1 MSFKLEWNP
10 FADQPHN
17 VAPRSE
23 RMRHHYRRW
32 PVYLAMLGSNLAH
45 GPAMAGR
52 YLRNRRRMYAAPVLI
67 RPDMFAVSVSPGGLP
82 ADETMALLRE
92 AGVRQTLFR
101 VASWERDRLGE
112 SEAFARRL
120 REAGFGTVVSLLQCR
135 DDVSDAAG
143 WTSFLDEAFRRL
155 GPHVA
160 AFEIGHAWNR
170 TKWGVWDHK
179 EYVQLARAAAALK
192 AGRGV
197 RIAGPAVIDFEFH
210 LYPPVLR
217 AVEFDVATSLL
228 YVDRVGAPENAQAGW
243 TAEMKMA
250 LFKAAA
256 GCGRVK
262 EPEFWISE
270 VNWPLEGT
278 GKYSPASGKPMVSEE
293 AQADYLVRYY
303 ILGLA
308 SGLVDRIYWWQMAA
322 PGYGLVDTRQTPAR
336 KRPSF
341 RAFKTMTGM
350 LAGAEFV
357 RRERPNGGNV
367 FVFRKGGTE
376 FAVAWTN
383 GPAFDWAPERAPSAV
398 FDRDGDELRATPAV
412 RVDGRPKY
420 IQLGV
425 RSATFDIS
433 APASAVLQA

>member
-1 MSFKLEWNP
+1 MSFKLDWNP

-32 PVYLAMLGSNLAH
+32 PVYLAMLGSNLVH

-67 RPDMFAVSVSPGGLP
+67 RPDMFAVSVSPGALA
-82 ADETMALLRE
+82 ADETIALLRE

-120 REAGFGTVVSLLQCR
+120 KAAGFGTVVSVLQCR
-135 DDVSDAAG
+135 DDVLDAAG
-143 WTSFLDEAFRRL
+143 WASFLDETFRRL
-155 GPHVA
+155 GPYVA

-179 EYVQLARAAAALK
+179 EYVNLARPAAALK
-192 AGRGV
+192 KARAV

-217 AVEFDVATSLL
+217 AVEFDVVTSLL

-243 TAEMKMA
+243 TAEKKFA

-262 EPEFWISE
+262 EPEFWLSE
-270 VNWPLEGT
+270 LNWPLEGT
-278 GKYSPASGKPMVSEE
+278 GKYSPASGKPMVSQE

-308 SGLVDRIYWWQMAA
+308 SGLVDRIYWWQLAA
-322 PGYGLVDTRQTPAR
+322 PGYGLVDTRETPVR

-341 RAFKTMTGM
+341 RAFKTMTAI

-357 RRERPNGGNV
+357 RREKLNGGNV
-367 FVFRKGGTE
+367 FYFRKGGTE

-383 GPAFDWAPERAPSAV
+383 GPAFDWDPDRAPSAV
-398 FDRDGDELRATPAV
+398 FDRDGRTLETTPAV
-412 RVDGRPKY
+412 RVDGSPKY
-420 IQLGV
+420 IGV
-425 RSATFDIS
+425 RS
-433 APASAVLQA
+433 